1 MKRYVVLAI
10 AFVVVSAIAV
20 SSAWTQ
26 QPRRTQQQ
34 STQPS
39 SKAAVAP
46 AASKDTADAPR
57 PNEAAAFM
65 HLKLNHA
72 QKVLEGIAL
81 ENFDLIAKNAEQM
94 GLLTQ
99 DENWMVYQTVE
110 YRQHSADF
118 ERIAG
123 TLTKAAKAKNLD
135 GAALAYMELTMSC
148 INCHKHTRGIR
159 IASAR

>member
-1 MKRYVVLAI
+1 MKRYVISGIAAVLVGAMT
-10 AFVVVSAIAV
+10 VSPA
-20 SSAWTQ
+20 STQ
-26 QPRRTQQQ
+26 QPRRTPQPIK
-34 STQPS
+34 QPS
-39 SKAAVAP
+39 SKA

-57 PNEAAAFM
+57 PNESAPFM

-72 QKVLEGIAL
+72 QKILEGIAL
-81 ENFDLIAKNAEQM
+81 EDFDSIAKNAEQL

-99 DENWMVYQTVE
+99 DENWMVYQTLE
-110 YRQHSADF
+110 YRQHSSDF

-148 INCHKHTRGIR
+148 VNCHKHTRGIR